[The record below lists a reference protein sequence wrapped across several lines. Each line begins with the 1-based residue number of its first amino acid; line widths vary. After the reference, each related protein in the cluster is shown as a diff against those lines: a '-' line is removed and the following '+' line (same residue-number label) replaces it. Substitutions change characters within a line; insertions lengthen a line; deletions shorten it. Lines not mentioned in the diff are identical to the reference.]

1 MSNTSR
7 AQAGAAESAD
17 LVVVG
22 GGILGLAVA
31 REALLRR
38 SELRV
43 VVLEKEPTIASH
55 QTGHNSGVVH
65 AGIYYA
71 PGSLKARLCV
81 QGSRDLVAYCEDHG
95 IPYDRCGKLILATCE
110 DELPRLS
117 ELERRA
123 AANGVPDVEMVDEKA
138 IAELE
143 PNASGLLGL
152 YSPNTGAVD
161 FRRVAEAFAEDVAT
175 MRGSL
180 RSGTKVVGMRA
191 TSRGVDVKTTAGAL
205 SAGAVITCGG
215 LHADRLARM
224 TGASTTPRIVPFRGT
239 YYSLGPRASRL
250 LRGHVYPVPDPAF
263 PFLGVHVTKRVGGE
277 YWAGPN
283 AILALA
289 REGYRGRNVR
299 LQDAWEAFAYSGFR
313 ALARAHWR
321 VGLAEIRGELSR
333 SAFARDLQRL
343 VPGMRAADLVGR
355 HSGVRAQALSEDGR
369 LLDDFWFDRAENV
382 VHVRNAPSPGATS
395 SLAIA
400 REILSAVGE
409 ELSLR

>member
-7 AQAGAAESAD
+7 SQAGVAESAD

-55 QTGHNSGVVH
+55 QTGRNSGVVH

-81 QGSRDLVAYCEDHG
+81 QGSRDLVAYCEDRG

-161 FRRVAEAFAEDVAT
+161 FRTSNQPPAAT
-175 MRGSL
+175 R
-180 RSGTKVVGMRA
+180 RRA
-191 TSRGVDVKTTAGAL
+191 AN
-205 SAGAVITCGG
+205 
-215 LHADRLARM
+215 
-224 TGASTTPRIVPFRGT
+224 
-239 YYSLGPRASRL
+239 
-250 LRGHVYPVPDPAF
+250 PA
-263 PFLGVHVTKRVGGE
+263 PPK
-277 YWAGPN
+277 A
-283 AILALA
+283 A
-289 REGYRGRNVR
+289 
-299 LQDAWEAFAYSGFR
+299 
-313 ALARAHWR
+313 
-321 VGLAEIRGELSR
+321 
-333 SAFARDLQRL
+333 
-343 VPGMRAADLVGR
+343 MRAA
-355 HSGVRAQALSEDGR
+355 
-369 LLDDFWFDRAENV
+369 
-382 VHVRNAPSPGATS
+382 
-395 SLAIA
+395 
-400 REILSAVGE
+400 
-409 ELSLR
+409 